1 MKKIIALLTVLML
14 CAALVVPAFAAN
26 EFTPS
31 VTNKPAPRIVPVLDP
46 DGRPAYGI
54 IRDKDGEIISYV
66 YEECLVITAVADANT
81 STLIPDEAQDLLLD
95 VYAKLTSGEMTLP
108 YDKLG
113 LDASK
118 MVIRDLFDVTFLC
131 SASSEVDHP
140 TILAPVGVTIEIK
153 FDLGVADDKDVY
165 VMTYKNN
172 EWNSVVSA
180 TNNGDG
186 TVSVVAED
194 FCPVS
199 FSVEVDEPVKP
210 PVQTGD
216 DSAQQLMLWGCVGA
230 VCLLAIVALTVI
242 YGRSMKKNG
251 K

>member
-14 CAALVVPAFAAN
+14 CAALVVPASAAN

-31 VTNKPAPRIVPVLDP
+31 VTNKPAPQIVPVIDP
-46 DGRPAYGI
+46 DGNPALAI
-54 IRDKDGEIISYV
+54 IKDEGGQVIGYV
-66 YEECLVITAVADANT
+66 YSECLVITAVADAAT
-81 STLIPDEAQDLLLD
+81 STLIPDAAEELLLD

-108 YDKLG
+108 YESLG

-131 SASSEVDHP
+131 NSDSEVDHP
-140 TILAPVGVTIEIK
+140 TILEPIGVTIEII
-153 FDLGVADDKDVY
+153 FDLGVDADQDVY
-165 VMTYKNN
+165 AMTYKNE
-172 EWNSVVSA
+172 EWKSVVSS

-186 TVSVVAED
+186 TVTVVAED

-199 FSVEVDEPVKP
+199 FSVETEEEVKP

-216 DSAQQLMLWGCVGA
+216 DSGEQLMLWGGVA
-230 VCLLAIVALTVI
+230 VVCLIAVVALTVV
-242 YGRSMKKNG
+242 YSRSMKKSG

>member
-14 CAALVVPAFAAN
+14 CAALAVPAFAAN

-31 VTNKPAPRIVPVLDP
+31 VTNKPAPSIVPVLDP
-46 DGRPAYGI
+46 DGNPAIGI
-54 IRDKDGEIISYV
+54 VRDPAGEIISYV
-66 YEECLVITAVADANT
+66 YEECLIIASVAEAPT
-81 STLIPDEAQDLLLD
+81 STLIPDDARDLLLD
-95 VYAKLTSGEMTLP
+95 VYDKLTSGEMALP

-118 MVIRDLFDVTFLC
+118 MAIRDLFDVTFLC
-131 SASSEVDHP
+131 NASSDVDHP
-140 TILAPVGVTIEIK
+140 TMLAPVGITFEIK
-153 FDLGVADDKDVY
+153 FDLGVAADQDVY
-165 VMTYKNN
+165 VMTYKNDQ
-172 EWNSVVSA
+172 WNSVVSA

-186 TVSVVAED
+186 SVTVVAED

-216 DSAQQLMLWGCVGA
+216 DSAQQLVLWGGVGL
-230 VCLLAIVALTVI
+230 VCLIAIVALTVV
-242 YGRSMKKNG
+242 YSRSMKKNG

>member
-14 CAALVVPAFAAN
+14 CAALAVPAFAAN

-31 VTNKPAPRIVPVLDP
+31 VTNKPAPSIVPVLDP
-46 DGRPAYGI
+46 DGNPAI
-54 IRDKDGEIISYV
+54 AIVRDPDGEIISYV
-66 YEECLVITAVADANT
+66 YEECLIITSVAEAPT
-81 STLIPDEAQDLLLD
+81 STLIPDVARDLLLD
-95 VYAKLTSGEMTLP
+95 VYDKLTSGEMALP

-118 MVIRDLFDVTFLC
+118 MAIRDLFDVTFLC
-131 SASSEVDHP
+131 NSSSEVDHP
-140 TILAPVGVTIEIK
+140 TILAPIGVTIEIK
-153 FDLGVADDKDVY
+153 FDLGVVDDKDVY

-180 TNNGDG
+180 VNNGDG

-210 PVQTGD
+210 PVTGD
-216 DSAQQLMLWGCVGA
+216 DSAQQLVLWGGVGL
-230 VCLLAIVALTVI
+230 VCLIAIVALTVV
-242 YGRSMKKNG
+242 YSRSMKKNG